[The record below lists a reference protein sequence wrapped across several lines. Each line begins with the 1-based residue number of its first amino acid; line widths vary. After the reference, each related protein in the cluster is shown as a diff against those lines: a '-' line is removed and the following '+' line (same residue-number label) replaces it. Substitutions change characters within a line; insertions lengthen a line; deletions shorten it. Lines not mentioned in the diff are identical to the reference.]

1 MRGTL
6 IFSLI
11 LAILAVVF
19 ALANPQEMDVNLLF
33 AEVQGSTALVVIL
46 TLVIGVIIGLLST
59 VPAVYKER
67 KKRKMLERGED
78 PAATKE
84 KKSSPAYK
92 SSKRSASASDE
103 PPPHSSESPPPS
115 SSGRPKGTPLGRES
129 DPDEKT
135 DT

>member
-33 AEVQGSTALVVIL
+33 AEVQGSTALVIIL
-46 TLVIGVIIGLLST
+46 TLVIGVVIGILST
-59 VPAVYKER
+59 VPTVYRER
-67 KKRKMLERGED
+67 KKRKMVERGED
-78 PAATKE
+78 PALEKE
-84 KKSSPAYK
+84 KAPSSSMK
-92 SSKRSASASDE
+92 QSKGSAE
-103 PPPHSSESPPPS
+103 PPPSSPETPPSS

-135 DT
+135 DI